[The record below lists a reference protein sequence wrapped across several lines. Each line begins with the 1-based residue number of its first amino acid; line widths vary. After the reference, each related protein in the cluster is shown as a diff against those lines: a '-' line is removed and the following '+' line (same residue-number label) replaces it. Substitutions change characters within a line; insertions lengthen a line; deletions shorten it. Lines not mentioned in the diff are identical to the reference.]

1 VRGGRFGEKR
11 AVEITHI
18 FSGNALGALD
28 EEGRVRL
35 PSFILREMARHE
47 CGGRLLL
54 GVHESD
60 PCLTGYGSTLRPRL
74 EAELERRRL
83 RDEAL
88 GRAPDE
94 HHARARRTFGLVEE
108 ASYDESG
115 RLTVPPLARRR
126 GGLGRQI
133 LFVGA
138 GSHFEIWDPS
148 LAMAGG
154 DEELRYVAEYR
165 LGGGAYSTMEAE
177 EDEG

>member
-1 VRGGRFGEKR
+1 
-11 AVEITHI
+11 VEVTHI

-35 PSFILREMARHE
+35 PPFILREMARQGE
-47 CGGRLLL
+47 GGRVLL

-60 PCLTGYGSTLRPRL
+60 PCLTGYGSALRPRL

-108 ASYDESG
+108 ARYDEAG
-115 RLTVPPLARRR
+115 RLTLPPLARRR

-133 LFVGA
+133 LFIGA
-138 GSHFEIWDPS
+138 GTHFEIWDPS
-148 LAMAGG
+148 LAMAEG
-154 DEELRYVAEYR
+154 DEELRTLAEYR
-165 LGGGAYSTMEAE
+165 LGGGTATISE
-177 EDEG
+177 EEEEG

>member
-1 VRGGRFGEKR
+1 
-11 AVEITHI
+11 VEITHI

-28 EEGRVRL
+28 EDGRVRL
-35 PSFILREMARHE
+35 PPFILREMARHE
-47 CGGRLLL
+47 CGGRVLL

-60 PCLTGYGSTLRPRL
+60 PCVTGYASTLRPRL

-88 GRAPDE
+88 GRAPEE

-108 ASYDESG
+108 ASFDEAG
-115 RLTVPPLARRR
+115 RLTLPPLARRR
-126 GGLGRQI
+126 GTLGRRI

-148 LAMAGG
+148 LAMAEG
-154 DEELRYVAEYR
+154 DEELRYLAEYR
-165 LGGGAYSTMEAE
+165 LGGNAEAFEAE
-177 EDEG
+177 EDER

>member
-1 VRGGRFGEKR
+1 
-11 AVEITHI
+11 VEATHI

-35 PSFILREMARHE
+35 PPFILREMARHE
-47 CGGRLLL
+47 SGGRVLL

-60 PCLTGYGSTLRPRL
+60 PCVTGYGSALQPRL

-108 ASYDESG
+108 ANYDDAG
-115 RLTVPPLARRR
+115 RVTLPPLARRR
-126 GGLGRQI
+126 GRLGRRI

-138 GSHFEIWDPS
+138 GSHFEIWDAS
-148 LAMAGG
+148 LALAGG
-154 DEELRYVAEYR
+154 DVELRYLAEYR
-165 LGGGAYSTMEAE
+165 LGGEDATIEAE
-177 EDEG
+177 ED

>member
-1 VRGGRFGEKR
+1 
-11 AVEITHI
+11 VEITHI

-35 PSFILREMARHE
+35 PPFILREMARHGD
-47 CGGRLLL
+47 GGRVLL
-54 GVHESD
+54 GVHEKD
-60 PCLTGYGSTLRPRL
+60 PCITGYGPGLRPRL

-88 GRAPDE
+88 GRPSGD

-108 ASYDESG
+108 ASYDDGG
-115 RLTVPPLARRR
+115 RITLPPLARRR
-126 GGLGRQI
+126 GGFGRDI
-133 LFVGA
+133 LFIGA

-154 DEELRYVAEYR
+154 DEELRFLAEFR
-165 LGGGAYSTMEAE
+165 LAGPRKSFE
-177 EDEG
+177 EEEEG

>member
-1 VRGGRFGEKR
+1 ME
-11 AVEITHI
+11 ATHI

-35 PSFILREMARHE
+35 PPFILREMARY
-47 CGGRLLL
+47 GDAGRVLV

-60 PCLTGYGSTLRPRL
+60 PCLTGYGSALWPRL

-83 RDEAL
+83 RDETL

-108 ASYDESG
+108 ARYDEAG
-115 RLTVPPLARRR
+115 RLTLPPLARRR
-126 GGLGRQI
+126 GGLGARI
-133 LFVGA
+133 LFIGA

-148 LAMAGG
+148 RAMAEG

-165 LGGGAYSTMEAE
+165 LAGGAPSKFDE
-177 EDEG
+177 EEEVG

>member
-1 VRGGRFGEKR
+1 
-11 AVEITHI
+11 VELTHI

-35 PSFILREMARHE
+35 PPFILREMARHE
-47 CGGRLLL
+47 GGGRVMF
-54 GVHESD
+54 GVHEKD
-60 PCLTGYGSTLRPRL
+60 HCLTGYGSALRPRL

-88 GRAPDE
+88 GRAPEE

-115 RLTVPPLARRR
+115 RLTLPALARRR
-126 GGLGRQI
+126 GGLGRHI

-138 GSHFEIWDPS
+138 GTHFEIWDPS
-148 LAMAGG
+148 LAMAEG
-154 DEELRYVAEYR
+154 DEELRYLAEYR
-165 LGGGAYSTMEAE
+165 LGGDGATSVEE

>member
-1 VRGGRFGEKR
+1 MEN
-11 AVEITHI
+11 THI

-35 PSFILREMARHE
+35 PPFILREMARHE
-47 CGGRLLL
+47 GGGRLLF

-60 PCLTGYGSTLRPRL
+60 RCLTGYGSALRPRL

-83 RDEAL
+83 RDETL

-108 ASYDESG
+108 ASYDEAG
-115 RLTVPPLARRR
+115 RLTLPPLARRR
-126 GGLGRQI
+126 GGLGRYI

-138 GSHFEIWDPS
+138 GAHFEIWDPS
-148 LAMAGG
+148 LAMAEG
-154 DEELRYVAEYR
+154 DEELRYLAEFR
-165 LGGGAYSTMEAE
+165 LEGGGAATFDEKE

>member
-1 VRGGRFGEKR
+1 MEV
-11 AVEITHI
+11 TQI

-28 EEGRVRL
+28 ENGRVHL
-35 PSFILREMARHE
+35 PPFILREMARHGD
-47 CGGRLLL
+47 GGRVLF
-54 GVHESD
+54 GIHESD
-60 PCLTGYGSTLRPRL
+60 PCLTGYGAGLRPRL

-108 ASYDESG
+108 ASYDEAG
-115 RLTVPPLARRR
+115 RLTLPPLARRR
-126 GGLGRQI
+126 GGLNREI
-133 LFVGA
+133 LFIGA

-148 LAMAGG
+148 LALAEG

-165 LGGGAYSTMEAE
+165 LGGGVDSTFETE
-177 EDEG
+177 EDER

>member
-1 VRGGRFGEKR
+1 VQD
-11 AVEITHI
+11 TQI
-18 FSGNALGALD
+18 FSGNAIGAVD
-28 EEGRVRL
+28 EVGRVRL
-35 PSFILREMARHE
+35 PPFILREMARHGD
-47 CGGRLLL
+47 GGRVLF

-60 PCLTGYGSTLRPRL
+60 PCLTGYGASLRPRL

-88 GRAPDE
+88 GRTAGE

-108 ASYDESG
+108 ASYDKSG
-115 RLTVPPLARRR
+115 RLTLPPLARRR
-126 GGLGRQI
+126 GGLSRRI
-133 LFVGA
+133 LFIGA

-148 LAMAGG
+148 LAMAEG

-165 LGGGAYSTMEAE
+165 LGGGAASEIDEE

>member
-1 VRGGRFGEKR
+1 LRGANG

-35 PSFILREMARHE
+35 PPFILREMARHE
-47 CGGRLLL
+47 DGGRVLL

-83 RDEAL
+83 RDETL
-88 GRAPDE
+88 GRAPEE

-108 ASYDESG
+108 ASYDEAG
-115 RLTVPPLARRR
+115 RITLPPLARRR
-126 GGLGRQI
+126 GGLGRYI
-133 LFVGA
+133 LFIGA
-138 GSHFEIWDPS
+138 GTHFEIWDPS
-148 LAMAGG
+148 LAMAEG
-154 DEELRYVAEYR
+154 DEELRYLAEYR
-165 LGGGAYSTMEAE
+165 LGGDAAATFEEE

>member
-1 VRGGRFGEKR
+1 
-11 AVEITHI
+11 VEVTPI

-35 PSFILREMARHE
+35 PPFILREMARHE
-47 CGGRLLL
+47 GVGRVLL

-60 PCLTGYGSTLRPRL
+60 PCLTGYGSALRPRL

-88 GRAPDE
+88 GRAPEE

-108 ASYDESG
+108 ARYDEAG
-115 RLTVPPLARRR
+115 RMTLPPLARRR
-126 GGLGRQI
+126 GGLGRSI
-133 LFVGA
+133 LFIGA

-148 LAMAGG
+148 LAMAEG

-165 LGGGAYSTMEAE
+165 LGGGSTFEAE

>member
-1 VRGGRFGEKR
+1 
-11 AVEITHI
+11 VETGHI

-35 PSFILREMARHE
+35 PSFILREMARHDG
-47 CGGRLLL
+47 GGRVLL

-60 PCLTGYGSTLRPRL
+60 PCVTGYGSALLPRL

-88 GRAPDE
+88 GRTPDA

-108 ASYDESG
+108 AGYDQTG
-115 RLTVPPLARRR
+115 RLTLPPLARRR
-126 GGLGRQI
+126 GALGDRI

-148 LAMAGG
+148 VAIAEG
-154 DEELRYVAEYR
+154 DAELRTLAEYR
-165 LGGGAYSTMEAE
+165 LGGDAPKFQAE
-177 EDEG
+177 EEKE

>member
-1 VRGGRFGEKR
+1 
-11 AVEITHI
+11 VEATHI

-35 PSFILREMARHE
+35 PPFILREMARHE
-47 CGGRLLL
+47 GGGRVLL

-60 PCLTGYGSTLRPRL
+60 PCVTGYGSALQPRL

-88 GRAPDE
+88 GRASDE

-108 ASYDESG
+108 ASYDEAG
-115 RLTVPPLARRR
+115 RVTLPPLARRR
-126 GGLGRQI
+126 GRLRHQI

-148 LAMAGG
+148 LALAGG
-154 DEELRYVAEYR
+154 DRELRFLAEYR
-165 LGGGAYSTMEAE
+165 LGGEGGTMEAE
-177 EDEG
+177 ED